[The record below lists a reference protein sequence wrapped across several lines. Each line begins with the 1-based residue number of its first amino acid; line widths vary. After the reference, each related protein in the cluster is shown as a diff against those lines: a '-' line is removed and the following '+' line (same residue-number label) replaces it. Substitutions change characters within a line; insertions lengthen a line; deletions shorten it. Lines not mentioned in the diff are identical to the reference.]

1 MKQTIDAVVFDMDG
15 LMFNTEDLYDQV
27 GDAILLKRGQRFTNE
42 VKLAMMGLPGD
53 KAFQVMIDRCQLDD
67 SIEELQSETEALF
80 AEMLPREIRTMPGLL
95 ELLDRLEEKGIPKG
109 IATSSHQ
116 RFAKV
121 ALEQFDLGPRFQFVL
136 TAESVT
142 NGKPHPEVYLLAAE
156 KMKVSPQSM
165 LVLEDSH
172 TGSTA
177 AAAAGACVIAVPTEH
192 SKGCDFSH
200 VYAVAD
206 ALHDRIVWETI
217 EQGYVD
223 KSVDC

>member
-95 ELLDRLEEKGIPKG
+95 ELLDRLEKKGIPKG
-109 IATSSHQ
+109 IATSSHR

>member
-27 GDAILLKRGQRFTNE
+27 GDAILQKRGKRFTRE
-42 VKLAMMGLPGD
+42 VKLAMMGLPGE
-53 KAFQVMIDRCQLDD
+53 KAFQVMIDRCNLDD
-67 SIEELQSETEALF
+67 SIEQLQNETEALF

-95 ELLDRLEEKGIPKG
+95 ELLDRLEQNGIPKG
-109 IATSSHQ
+109 IATSSHH
-116 RFAKV
+116 RFATI
-121 ALEQFDLGPRFQFVL
+121 ALGQFDLAPRFEFVL

-142 NGKPHPEVYLLAAE
+142 RGKPHPEVYLLAAD
-156 KMKVSPQSM
+156 KMKLAPQSV

-192 SKGCDFSH
+192 SSDCDFSH
-200 VYAVAD
+200 VHAVAD
-206 ALHDRIVWETI
+206 GLHDKIVWQTI
-217 EQGYVD
+217 EHGYFN
-223 KSVDC
+223 KGS

>member
-1 MKQTIDAVVFDMDG
+1 MKRTIDAVVFDMDG

-27 GDAILLKRGQRFTNE
+27 GDAILLKRGQRFTND

-53 KAFQVMIDRCQLDD
+53 KAFQVMIDRCNLDD
-67 SIEELQSETEALF
+67 SVQQLQSETEALF
-80 AEMLPREIRTMPGLL
+80 ADLLPREVRTMPGLL
-95 ELLDRLEEKGIPKG
+95 ELLDRLEQSGIPKA
-109 IATSSHQ
+109 IATSSHR
-116 RFAKV
+116 RFARI
-121 ALEQFDLGPRFQFVL
+121 ALGQFDLEPRFEFVL

-156 KMKVSPQSM
+156 KMKVPPQSI

-177 AAAAGACVIAVPTEH
+177 AAAAGACVIAVPTQH
-192 SKGCDFSH
+192 SKDCDFSH

-206 ALHDRIVWETI
+206 ALHDAIVWETI
-217 EQGYVD
+217 EQGYSRKNID
-223 KSVDC
+223 G

>member
-53 KAFQVMIDRCQLDD
+53 QAFQVMIDRCNLED
-67 SIEELQSETEALF
+67 SVEQLQSETEALF
-80 AEMLPREIRTMPGLL
+80 ADLLPREIRTMPGLI
-95 ELLDRLEEKGIPKG
+95 ELLDRLEESGIPKG
-109 IATSSHQ
+109 IATSSHR
-116 RFAKV
+116 RFAKI
-121 ALEQFDLGPRFQFVL
+121 ALGQFDLEQRFEFVL

-142 NGKPHPEVYLLAAE
+142 LGKPHPEVYLLAAE
-156 KMKVSPQSM
+156 KMQLHPQSV

-192 SKGCDFSH
+192 SKECDFSH
-200 VYAVAD
+200 VHAVAD
-206 ALHDRIVWETI
+206 GLHDEIVWATI
-217 EQGYVD
+217 EHGYD
-223 KSVDC
+223 SEN

>member
-1 MKQTIDAVVFDMDG
+1 MKQKIDAVVFDMDG

-27 GDAILLKRGQRFTNE
+27 GDAILLKRGKRFTND

-53 KAFQVMIDRCQLDD
+53 KAFQVMIDRCELED
-67 SIEELQSETEALF
+67 SIEQLQNETEALF

-95 ELLDRLEEKGIPKG
+95 ELLDRLEQKGIPKG

-116 RFAKV
+116 RFASV
-121 ALEQFDLGPRFQFVL
+121 ALSQFDLQPRFEFVL

-142 NGKPHPEVYLLAAE
+142 QGKPHPEVYLLAAE
-156 KMKVSPQSM
+156 KMKVHPNSI
-165 LVLEDSH
+165 LVLEDSQ

-192 SKGCDFSH
+192 SKACDFSH

-206 ALHDRIVWETI
+206 GLDDEIVWQTI
-217 EQGYVD
+217 ENGYVG
-223 KSVDC
+223 KST

>member
-95 ELLDRLEEKGIPKG
+95 ELLDRLEKKGIPKG

-177 AAAAGACVIAVPTEH
+177 AAAAGACVVAVPTEH

>member
-27 GDAILLKRGQRFTNE
+27 GDAILDRRGQRFTRE
-42 VKLAMMGLPGD
+42 LKLAMMGLPGD
-53 KAFQVMIDRCQLDD
+53 KAFQVMIDRCMLEDSVKQLQ
-67 SIEELQSETEALF
+67 EETEALF

-95 ELLDRLEEKGIPKG
+95 ELLDRLEEEDIPKG

-116 RFAKV
+116 RFATI
-121 ALEQFDLGPRFQFVL
+121 ALGQFDLAPRFDFVL

-142 NGKPHPEVYLLAAE
+142 QGKPHPEVYLLAAE
-156 KMKVSPQSM
+156 KLKVPPRSV

-177 AAAAGACVIAVPTEH
+177 AAAAGSCVIAVPTEH
-192 SKGCDFSH
+192 SKDCDFSH
-200 VYAVAD
+200 VHAVAD
-206 ALHDRIVWETI
+206 GLHDEIVWETI
-217 EQGYVD
+217 ERGYVN
-223 KSVDC
+223 KSMGS

>member
-27 GDAILLKRGQRFTNE
+27 GDAILERRGKRFTRE
-42 VKLAMMGLPGD
+42 LKLAMMGLPGD
-53 KAFQVMIDRCQLDD
+53 KAFQVLIDRCKLDD
-67 SIEELQSETEALF
+67 SVKQLQEETEALF

-95 ELLDRLEEKGIPKG
+95 ELLDRLEGEDIPKG

-116 RFAKV
+116 GFATI
-121 ALEQFDLGPRFQFVL
+121 ALGQFDLAPRFDFVL

-142 NGKPHPEVYLLAAE
+142 QGKPHPEVYLLAAE
-156 KMKVSPQSM
+156 KLKVPPRSV

-177 AAAAGACVIAVPTEH
+177 AAAAGSCVIAVPTEH
-192 SKGCDFSH
+192 SKDCDFSH
-200 VYAVAD
+200 VHAVAD
-206 ALHDRIVWETI
+206 GLHDEIVWETI
-217 EQGYVD
+217 ERGYFR
-223 KSVDC
+223 KSMGS